1 MMSLKKQSVGPTS
14 KGMKQEKAN
23 KYSVDELL
31 SKSSAKAFWQNNE
44 DKQWL
49 TGPLIEK

>member
-1 MMSLKKQSVGPTS
+1 MNLQKQSVEPTS
-14 KGMKQEKAN
+14 KGIKQEKAN
-23 KYSVDELL
+23 EYSLDELL
-31 SKSSAKAFWQNNE
+31 SKSSAEAFWQNNE